1 MSDKDFFM
9 RALFALP
16 EASKRLILFNSL
28 FPRWEDYPPQ
38 SKSLTNAIDK
48 MIAQVQ
54 KMRKSLKHYIWKVK
68 PNPPRREND
77 DLEDYNKPDEIFDQN
92 NGAEKIDK
100 EHFPLYKSRNSCTLE
115 RILHSPRNSIKQNQS
130 NNEDFPTLWHGLRML
145 RNPWADGPSYVTQC
159 PIQPGGSYTYRFRIR
174 DQEGTL
180 WWHAHTGFLRAT
192 VYGAFIIYPRLGSP
206 YPFSMPKQEVPLLLA
221 NELLIYSAINRLY
234 CDDATGEWFDTDL
247 VLLQRQADFA
257 GLPPNT
263 SVAYTI
269 NGQPGDLYRCS
280 SQETVR
286 VPVDAGET
294 IMLRIISSTLNQEL
308 FFSIANHTMTVV
320 GTDAAYTKPFKT
332 TVLMIGPG
340 QTFNVIVTADQPP
353 GFYYMAAHAY
363 ESAVNAPF
371 DNTTTTAILEYRSTR
386 RRNQNRSRPVLPAL
400 PAFNDTPTAT
410 AFTARI
416 RGLTRV
422 RVFKKVDV
430 NLYFIVGLG
439 LINCTNPNSPRCQ
452 GPNGTRFTASMNNVS
467 FVLPSTTSL
476 MQAYYEGIPG
486 VFTTDFPPVPPLQF
500 DYTGNVPPG
509 LWTPSRGTKLY
520 KVKYGSKVQIVLQDT
535 SIVTTEEHPMHV
547 HGFHF
552 FVVGSGFGNFN
563 PATDPLKF
571 NLVDP
576 PVRNTIGTPP
586 GGWVAIRF
594 VADNPGNLLY
604 YCITLSSSA
613 KMELAFHSQYYLH
626 HQIYPNVKVNEASL
640 VNKFIVLYYKFYK
653 NLPNKQYG
661 FLQFPIP
668 ELDYA

>member
-1 MSDKDFFM
+1 MKTFQLSGKLCCSWFLLGLLALIGSLASATEIHFHEFVIQAKPVRRLCKTQNIITVNGQFPGPTVEARNGDFVVI
-9 RALFALP
+9 
-16 EASKRLILFNSL
+16 KVV
-28 FPRWEDYPPQ
+28 
-38 SKSLTNAIDK
+38 NA
-48 MIAQVQ
+48 AQ
-54 KMRKSLKHYIWKVK
+54 
-68 PNPPRREND
+68 
-77 DLEDYNKPDEIFDQN
+77 YNI
-92 NGAEKIDK
+92 
-100 EHFPLYKSRNSCTLE
+100 
-115 RILHSPRNSIKQNQS
+115 SIH
-130 NNEDFPTLWHGLRML
+130 WHGLRML

-206 YPFSMPKQEVPLLLA
+206 YPFSMPKQEVPLLL
-221 NELLIYSAINRLY
+221 
-234 CDDATGEWFDTDL
+234 GEWFDTDL

-332 TVLMIGPG
+332 SVLMIGPG

-353 GFYYMAAHAY
+353 GFYYVAAHAY

-500 DYTGNVPPG
+500 DYTGNVPQG

-594 VADNPGNLLY
+594 VADNPGIWFVHCHIDSHLNWGLGMALLVENGVG
-604 YCITLSSSA
+604 LSQS
-613 KMELAFHSQYYLH
+613 
-626 HQIYPNVKVNEASL
+626 
-640 VNKFIVLYYKFYK
+640 VLPPPPD
-653 NLPNKQYG
+653 LPQC
-661 FLQFPIP
+661 
-668 ELDYA
+668 

>member
-1 MSDKDFFM
+1 MKTFLLSGKLCCSWFLLGLLALIGSLASATEIHFHEFVIQARPVRRLCKTQNIITVNGQFPGPTVEARNGDFIVI
-9 RALFALP
+9 
-16 EASKRLILFNSL
+16 KVV
-28 FPRWEDYPPQ
+28 
-38 SKSLTNAIDK
+38 NA
-48 MIAQVQ
+48 AQ
-54 KMRKSLKHYIWKVK
+54 
-68 PNPPRREND
+68 
-77 DLEDYNKPDEIFDQN
+77 YNI
-92 NGAEKIDK
+92 
-100 EHFPLYKSRNSCTLE
+100 
-115 RILHSPRNSIKQNQS
+115 SIH
-130 NNEDFPTLWHGLRML
+130 WHGLRML

-206 YPFSMPKQEVPLLLA
+206 YPFSMPKQEVPLLL
-221 NELLIYSAINRLY
+221 
-234 CDDATGEWFDTDL
+234 GEWFDTDL

-294 IMLRIISSTLNQEL
+294 IMLRIISSALNQEL

-332 TVLMIGPG
+332 SVLMIGPG
-340 QTFNVIVTADQPP
+340 QTFNVIVTADQPL
-353 GFYYMAAHAY
+353 GLYYMAARAY
-363 ESAVNAPF
+363 ESAANAPF

-386 RRNQNRSRPVLPAL
+386 RRNQNRSRPILPAL

-430 NLYFIVGLG
+430 NLYVIVGLG

-486 VFTTDFPPVPPLQF
+486 VFTTDFPPIPPLQF
-500 DYTGNVPPG
+500 DYTGNVPRG

-563 PATDPLKF
+563 PTTDPQKF

-594 VADNPGNLLY
+594 VADNPGIWFVHCHIDSHLNWGLGMALLVENGVG
-604 YCITLSSSA
+604 LSQS
-613 KMELAFHSQYYLH
+613 
-626 HQIYPNVKVNEASL
+626 
-640 VNKFIVLYYKFYK
+640 VLPPPPD
-653 NLPNKQYG
+653 LPQC
-661 FLQFPIP
+661 
-668 ELDYA
+668 

>member
-1 MSDKDFFM
+1 MKTFHLPGKSCCSWFLLALLALIASLASATEIHFHEFVVQARSVRRLCKTQNIITVNGQFPGPTVEARNGDFM
-9 RALFALP
+9 II
-16 EASKRLILFNSL
+16 KVV
-28 FPRWEDYPPQ
+28 
-38 SKSLTNAIDK
+38 NA
-48 MIAQVQ
+48 AQ
-54 KMRKSLKHYIWKVK
+54 
-68 PNPPRREND
+68 
-77 DLEDYNKPDEIFDQN
+77 YNI
-92 NGAEKIDK
+92 
-100 EHFPLYKSRNSCTLE
+100 
-115 RILHSPRNSIKQNQS
+115 SIH
-130 NNEDFPTLWHGLRML
+130 WHGLRML

-180 WWHAHTGFLRAT
+180 WWHAHTSFLRAT

-206 YPFSMPKQEVPLLLA
+206 YPFSMPKQEFPLLL
-221 NELLIYSAINRLY
+221 
-234 CDDATGEWFDTDL
+234 GEWFDSDI

-257 GLPPNT
+257 GLPPHP

-280 SQETVR
+280 SQGTVR
-286 VPVDAGET
+286 VPVEAGES

-308 FFSIANHTMTVV
+308 FFSIANHSMTVV
-320 GTDAAYTKPFKT
+320 GTDATYTKPFRT

-340 QTFNVIVTADQPP
+340 QTFNVLVTADQPQ
-353 GFYYMAAHAY
+353 GHYYMAARAY

-386 RRNQNRSRPVLPAL
+386 RRNQNRPRPVLPTL
-400 PAFNDTPTAT
+400 PAFNDTATST

-416 RGLTRV
+416 RGLAGV
-422 RVFKKVDV
+422 KVFTKVDV

-439 LINCTNPNSPRCQ
+439 LINCTDPNSPRCQ
-452 GPNGTRFTASMNNVS
+452 GPNGTRFTASMNNIS
-467 FVLPSTTSL
+467 FVLPKTTSL

-486 VFTTDFPPVPPLQF
+486 VFTTDFPPIPPLQF
-500 DYTGNVPPG
+500 DYTGNVPRG

-520 KVKYGSKVQIVLQDT
+520 KVKYGSRVQIVLQDT

-594 VADNPGNLLY
+594 VADNPGIWFIHCHIDSHQNWGLGMALLVENGVG
-604 YCITLSSSA
+604 LSQSV
-613 KMELAFHSQYYLH
+613 
-626 HQIYPNVKVNEASL
+626 IPPPPD
-640 VNKFIVLYYKFYK
+640 
-653 NLPNKQYG
+653 LPQC
-661 FLQFPIP
+661 
-668 ELDYA
+668 